1 MTRNLAN
8 NVGSSGF
15 LPSRII
21 AHEKLSQLLTPKGS
35 FEDAHVT
42 QQKKPPKV
50 TFNDYVDTFLPF
62 MITYLPLGW
71 HLTLQLDKDFL
82 LNTYPPRLVNVV
94 IERPQRE
101 LRISLL
107 LRQTLL
113 QLCGFLVNPIA
124 MNRPLRVSNS
134 VAKLISMSY
143 IVPNKSTSHLLITS
157 FSSSW
162 NSNIYLFWS
171 LE

>member
-50 TFNDYVDTFLPF
+50 TFNDYVDIILPF
-62 MITYLPLGW
+62 LTTYLPTTR
-71 HLTLQLDKDFL
+71 LTFNSAIGQGRIHIWRQIFWGYFWP
-82 LNTYPPRLVNVV
+82 TYLP
-94 IERPQRE
+94 
-101 LRISLL
+101 
-107 LRQTLL
+107 TLIK
-113 QLCGFLVNPIA
+113 CF
-124 MNRPLRVSNS
+124 
-134 VAKLISMSY
+134 
-143 IVPNKSTSHLLITS
+143 TT
-157 FSSSW
+157 
-162 NSNIYLFWS
+162 
-171 LE
+171 

>member
-50 TFNDYVDTFLPF
+50 TFNDYVDTILPF
-62 MITYLPLGW
+62 LTTYLV
-71 HLTLQLDKDFL
+71 
-82 LNTYPPRLVNVV
+82 TY
-94 IERPQRE
+94 
-101 LRISLL
+101 
-107 LRQTLL
+107 
-113 QLCGFLVNPIA
+113 
-124 MNRPLRVSNS
+124 
-134 VAKLISMSY
+134 
-143 IVPNKSTSHLLITS
+143 H
-157 FSSSW
+157 
-162 NSNIYLFWS
+162 
-171 LE
+171 

>member
-50 TFNDYVDTFLPF
+50 TFNDYVDIILPF
-62 MITYLPLGW
+62 LTTYLPTTR
-71 HLTLQLDKDFL
+71 LTFNSAIGQG
-82 LNTYPPRLVNVV
+82 
-94 IERPQRE
+94 
-101 LRISLL
+101 RIHIW
-107 LRQTLL
+107 RQ
-113 QLCGFLVNPIA
+113 I
-124 MNRPLRVSNS
+124 
-134 VAKLISMSY
+134 
-143 IVPNKSTSHLLITS
+143 
-157 FSSSW
+157 
-162 NSNIYLFWS
+162 FWG
-171 LE
+171 

>member
-50 TFNDYVDTFLPF
+50 TFNDYVNTILPF
-62 MITYLPLGW
+62 LTTYLLIYHQSPYFTSSTSFPNATLTSCPLFSLTFGW
-71 HLTLQLDKDFL
+71 VQ
-82 LNTYPPRLVNVV
+82 
-94 IERPQRE
+94 Q
-101 LRISLL
+101 
-107 LRQTLL
+107 Q
-113 QLCGFLVNPIA
+113 
-124 MNRPLRVSNS
+124 SNS
-134 VAKLISMSY
+134 K
-143 IVPNKSTSHLLITS
+143 PTQK
-157 FSSSW
+157 
-162 NSNIYLFWS
+162 
-171 LE
+171 

>member
-50 TFNDYVDTFLPF
+50 TFNDYVDTILPF
-62 MITYLPLGW
+62 LTNYLPTTRSAFNS
-71 HLTLQLDKDFL
+71 TL
-82 LNTYPPRLVNVV
+82 
-94 IERPQRE
+94 IG
-101 LRISLL
+101 
-107 LRQTLL
+107 
-113 QLCGFLVNPIA
+113 C
-124 MNRPLRVSNS
+124 
-134 VAKLISMSY
+134 
-143 IVPNKSTSHLLITS
+143 TSAFKIDG
-157 FSSSW
+157 
-162 NSNIYLFWS
+162 
-171 LE
+171 